1 MREATTNASTGPG
14 LQHCPIPNT
23 HQRLRQAHLLWHQA
37 SENYQ
42 DVDRF
47 LTNINSLIQELR
59 NVTFILQSEKSQ
71 FTEFES
77 WYRHWQEKLKNNRH
91 AQWLKDTRN
100 LVVKQGALTAASHFN
115 VRFLTYDSIEVVSL
129 LSEKDL
135 SVSTVLERDDFRTV
149 VTGLRKAMEGQGDAV
164 LAIERC
170 WSTPELMGAELLK
183 VLGSQYGFLAR
194 MVLDAHVRLGQLDC
208 TSATDDAP
216 GHSDFPTQHGRSDLL
231 PCMTRAQ
238 ASRTDFF
245 TLSKLERMMGGSEL
259 FSAPASQKEVEWRYQ
274 FTDADKM
281 KTFDAMDP
289 LTIYNKLVYSS
300 KKMLR
305 KDRSLARV
313 MQFRDGRGRWSGHM
327 IMARNRVEKYL
338 LMHLLAQTVREE
350 GCDALLEVGES
361 WIVPE
366 ASTQAVLLDSVLEV
380 PEKEECIFVHLA
392 TRDGLSKTARTIFRR
407 GTFGGISFSDTEET
421 DGERHYYLKPI
432 YQVWYEQ
439 NRFELAKGTR
449 IPIWQPEVSDPCVCG
464 SDQPYGVCCLPILE
478 GTKGPLQDSDD
489 LLAAGDIES
498 AERHARATI
507 TRYAR
512 WIRQQT
518 AFSLNTPHREF
529 SEKMIPTDALALEAC
544 LAKLERC
551 AMRTGNHDA
560 VLRACGSLEGFVG
573 VPVIARRL
581 IAIAARS
588 LIRNG
593 RVEEGLLELGRLGKP
608 SEMSDTQAL
617 ILSVRYGDHE
627 PQGEIQL
634 LRAAVNSAL
643 CDEERLPA
651 LFCLADRL
659 AVQGLQLEALPL
671 VDEVLKQSDDRT
683 ITRHAM
689 ALKWELTGNDDD
701 FAKLLDFLR
710 PEESDEERL
719 GDAAFLMSRQ
729 REGAALE
736 LLKPL
741 LERNNPVS
749 TLLAVEC
756 NIRLGN
762 CPDAAQRLASI
773 QVDASSALDVRS
785 GFALVHGMLVL
796 ECGREDLRESALQQ
810 IKDVLSVKHVPA
822 LAELLKALHK
832 DKERH
837 MNG

>member
-1 MREATTNASTGPG
+1 
-14 LQHCPIPNT
+14 
-23 HQRLRQAHLLWHQA
+23 
-37 SENYQ
+37 
-42 DVDRF
+42 
-47 LTNINSLIQELR
+47 
-59 NVTFILQSEKSQ
+59 
-71 FTEFES
+71 
-77 WYRHWQEKLKNNRH
+77 
-91 AQWLKDTRN
+91 

-135 SVSTVLERDDFRTV
+135 SVLTVLARDDFRTI
-149 VTGLRKAMEGQGDAV
+149 VTRLRSAMEGQGDAV

-170 WSTPELMGAELLK
+170 WCTPELMGAELLE
-183 VLGSQYGFLAR
+183 VLGSQYGLLAK
-194 MVLDAHVRLGQLDC
+194 MVLDAHVNLGHLDC
-208 TSATDDAP
+208 TSAPNHTSED
-216 GHSDFPTQHGRSDLL
+216 SDFPAHHGHSHLL
-231 PCMTRAQ
+231 PCMMRAQ

-245 TLSKLERMMGGSEL
+245 TLSKLEPMTGASRSL
-259 FSAPASQKEVEWRYQ
+259 PPPAVPLTEIEWRYQ

-313 MQFRDGRGRWSGHM
+313 MQLRNGRGRWSGHM

-338 LMHLLAQTVREE
+338 LMHLLAQEVREE

-361 WIVPE
+361 WIVPQ
-366 ASTQAVLLDSVLEV
+366 ASMKAVFLDSVLEV
-380 PEKEECIFVHLA
+380 ADKEECIFVHLA

-421 DGERHYYLKPI
+421 DSERHYYLKPI
-432 YQVWYEQ
+432 YHVWYEQ

-449 IPIWQPEVSDPCVCG
+449 IPVWQPEFSDPCLCG
-464 SDQPYGVCCLPILE
+464 ADQPYGSCCLPILE
-478 GTKGPLQDSDD
+478 GTKGQLQDSDD
-489 LLAAGDIES
+489 LLAVGDLEG
-498 AERHARATI
+498 AERHARAAI

-551 AMRTGNHDA
+551 AMRTGNHDV
-560 VLRACGSLEGFVG
+560 VLRACNSLERFVG

-581 IAIAARS
+581 IAIGARW

-593 RVEEGLLELGRLGKP
+593 QVEEGLLELGRLGKP
-608 SEMSDTQAL
+608 SEMSDTKAL

-627 PQGEIQL
+627 PPDEIQL
-634 LRAAVNSAL
+634 LRAAVKSAL

-651 LFCLADRL
+651 LLCLADRL
-659 AVQGLQLEALPL
+659 AVQGLQSESLALI
-671 VDEVLKQSDDRT
+671 DEILKESDDRT
-683 ITRHAM
+683 IIRHAM
-689 ALKWELTGNDDD
+689 ALKWELGGDDND
-701 FAKLLDFLR
+701 FAELFNFMR
-710 PEESDEERL
+710 VEESDEDRL
-719 GDAAFLMSRQ
+719 GDAAFLISHRS
-729 REGAALE
+729 EGAALD

-741 LERNNPVS
+741 LERKHPVA

-756 NIRLGN
+756 DIRLGN
-762 CPDAAQRLASI
+762 CSDAASRLTSI
-773 QVDASSALDVRS
+773 QVDTSSALDLRS
-785 GFALVHGMLVL
+785 GFALAHGMLVL
-796 ECGREDLRESALQQ
+796 ECGREDLRGLATQQ
-810 IKDVLSVKHVPA
+810 LKDVLSIEHVPA
-822 LAELLKALHK
+822 LVEMLRALQK
-832 DKERH
+832 NKERD
-837 MNG
+837 MNR